1 MGSLKDPRGV
11 IGIFLCD
18 FAVHC
23 EFPRIGDMS
32 PNAALGLSIQGDEV
46 PEGVDVRGAVEGA
59 VSPHL
64 IEESVGFLQVIPV
77 THPIGVRAPV
87 NISTESRG
95 VSINSEPVVVG
106 SVVVNK
112 PLKVYSPLTD
122 LVSRRV
128 EGLRLG
134 VVPSHGT
141 DVYIWCHN
149 KYKM

>member
-11 IGIFLCD
+11 IGILLCD

-46 PEGVDVRGAVEGA
+46 PEGVDVRGAVEG
-59 VSPHL
+59 VLSPHL

-87 NISTESRG
+87 DLSTVGRG
-95 VSINSEPVVVG
+95 ASINSKPVVVG
-106 SVVVNK
+106 SVVINK

-122 LVSRRV
+122 PVSGCV

-134 VVPSHGT
+134 VVP
-141 DVYIWCHN
+141 
-149 KYKM
+149 

>member
-1 MGSLKDPRGV
+1 
-11 IGIFLCD
+11 
-18 FAVHC
+18 
-23 EFPRIGDMS
+23 MS
-32 PNAALGLSIQGDEV
+32 PNAVVGLPIQGDEI
-46 PEGVDVRGAVEGA
+46 PIGVDVRGAMEG
-59 VSPHL
+59 VFSPHL
-64 IEESVGFLQVIPV
+64 MEESVNTFSVIPV
-77 THPIGVRAPV
+77 THPIGFLSPV

-134 VVPSHGT
+134 VVP
-141 DVYIWCHN
+141 
-149 KYKM
+149 